1 MAEWGI
7 IRCMRIAVLRGGP
20 SEHYEESLKTGNT
33 VLSILREDPKFR
45 PLDIFISR
53 DGEWHHMGKPYE
65 PHQLLKHVDLVWN
78 ALHGE
83 YGEDGKLGQLLL
95 QMNIPHTGSTTF
107 SLAMASNKDMS
118 KRVYEQNGLL
128 TPKHEVLLGHVSE
141 DELVRVFRN
150 YLHPVMVKPVRGRGG
165 IGTSIAHSFEE
176 LKEAVIHAFKH
187 AERVLVE
194 EFVRGIEARCSVAE
208 GFRGKPLYTF
218 LPTPNDFKSETH
230 KEIERMSEEA
240 HRALGLRHYSSS
252 DFVITPKGRVYILET
267 NALPSLAPDSHLHN
281 SLLQVGTTP
290 KEFVHHVISLAI

>member
-1 MAEWGI
+1 
-7 IRCMRIAVLRGGP
+7 MRIAVLRGGP
-20 SEHYEESLKTGNT
+20 SEHYEESLQTGNT
-33 VLSILREDPKFR
+33 VLSILREEPKFR

-65 PHQLLKHVDLVWN
+65 PHNLLKHVDLVWN

-83 YGEDGKLGQLLL
+83 YGEDGKLSQLLHQL
-95 QMNIPHTGSTTF
+95 NVPHTGSTPMH
-107 SLAMASNKDMS
+107 LAMAMNKDMS
-118 KRVYEQNGLL
+118 KRVYEQSGLL

-150 YLHPVMVKPVRGRGG
+150 YLHPVMVKPVTGRGG
-165 IGTSIAHSFEE
+165 IGMKIAHSFEE

-208 GFRGKPLYTF
+208 GFRGKKIYTF
-218 LPTPNDFKSETH
+218 LPTPNDPLDRAGFKSDTH
-230 KEIERMSEEA
+230 KEIERMAELA
-240 HRALGLRHYSSS
+240 HHSLGLRHYSSS
-252 DFVITPKGRVYILET
+252 DFVITPKGKVYILET

-290 KEFVHHVISLAI
+290 KEFVHHVISLVV